1 MRKYVL
7 LLISALCTATGSFAQ
22 HGEPSEKAILEKL
35 TLYTKAN
42 PDNLLF
48 VHTDKTI
55 YTNNETI
62 WFSGYLVRAEGAQL
76 NDHTILSVALMR
88 EDNRKIP
95 IHSKYVMQDGLSFGS
110 LTLPDS
116 IPPGNYQIIA
126 YTNVLDKEDQPLA
139 IFIQP
144 VTIKSLTH
152 QAFNATLQLLDPMVT
167 NGVVRAKVNLTI
179 KDPDPLERVSIS
191 YSVTKEN
198 PKTITLKKTAVLQ
211 EVEPAHPE
219 RLS

>member
-76 NDHTILSVALMR
+76 NDHTILSVA
-88 EDNRKIP
+88 
-95 IHSKYVMQDGLSFGS
+95 
-110 LTLPDS
+110 
-116 IPPGNYQIIA
+116 
-126 YTNVLDKEDQPLA
+126 
-139 IFIQP
+139 
-144 VTIKSLTH
+144 
-152 QAFNATLQLLDPMVT
+152 
-167 NGVVRAKVNLTI
+167 
-179 KDPDPLERVSIS
+179 
-191 YSVTKEN
+191 
-198 PKTITLKKTAVLQ
+198 
-211 EVEPAHPE
+211 
-219 RLS
+219 